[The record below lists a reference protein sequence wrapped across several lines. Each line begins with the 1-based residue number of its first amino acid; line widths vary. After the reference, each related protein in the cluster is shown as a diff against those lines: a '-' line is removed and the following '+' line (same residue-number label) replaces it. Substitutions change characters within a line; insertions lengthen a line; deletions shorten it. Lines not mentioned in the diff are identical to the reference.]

1 MCRFIANEAYY
12 KGAYPA
18 CLKQYGLC
26 MHQRIDD
33 WVVKIFQLF
42 VKRFVEKS
50 IIIIIN
56 FYIILV
62 QICFNILEIMIMMA
76 HGKIIE
82 HSLVCIHKMY
92 IVICTHYCALY
103 NLPKYNVSAIL

>member
-33 WVVKIFQLF
+33 WVVKIFQLY
-42 VKRFVEKS
+42 VKRFVENS

-56 FYIILV
+56 FYILT
-62 QICFNILEIMIMMA
+62 FGTNIFQYFGD
-76 HGKIIE
+76 HDHDGSRKNNRTF
-82 HSLVCIHKMY
+82 SGMY
-92 IVICTHYCALY
+92 T
-103 NLPKYNVSAIL
+103 

>member
-33 WVVKIFQLF
+33 WVVKIFQLY
-42 VKRFVEKS
+42 VKRFVENS
-50 IIIIIN
+50 IIIIIIN
-56 FYIILV
+56 FYILT
-62 QICFNILEIMIMMA
+62 FGTNIFQYFGDHDGSRKNNRTFSGM
-76 HGKIIE
+76 
-82 HSLVCIHKMY
+82 S
-92 IVICTHYCALY
+92 T
-103 NLPKYNVSAIL
+103 

>member
-26 MHQRIDD
+26 IHQRIVDK
-33 WVVKIFQLF
+33 VVKIFQF
-42 VKRFVEKS
+42 HVKRFVENS
-50 IIIIIN
+50 IIIT
-56 FYIILV
+56 FYTLLV
-62 QICFNILEIMIMMA
+62 KIFFNILEIMIMMA

-82 HSLVCIHKMY
+82 HSLACIHK
-92 IVICTHYCALY
+92 LY
-103 NLPKYNVSAIL
+103 VYKPL